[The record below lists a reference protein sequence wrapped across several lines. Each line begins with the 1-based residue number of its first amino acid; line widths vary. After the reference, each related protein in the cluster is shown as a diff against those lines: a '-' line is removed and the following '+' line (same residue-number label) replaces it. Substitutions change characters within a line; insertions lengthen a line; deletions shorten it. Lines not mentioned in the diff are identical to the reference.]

1 MSIDNFWI
9 YIQYTPLL
17 RNYVYRY
24 IALLQSLGIV
34 YYLVLQIIMR
44 QANIYT
50 YIFNTMVRIKKSHIN
65 LIIFSFEFLKCQIIT

>member
-34 YYLVLQIIMR
+34 YYVVLQIIMR

>member
-1 MSIDNFWI
+1 M
-9 YIQYTPLL
+9 
-17 RNYVYRY
+17 YRY

-50 YIFNTMVRIKKSHIN
+50 YIFNTMVRIKKMHIN